1 MLDKLLHLSGNFL
14 VLLHC
19 CLVLVVRWLPPLVNK
34 VIKEPVSDVN
44 SLEDSLKVSDVIKQ
58 AAVEHLYKELNETE
72 HLLLSVRNL
81 QFLRYFM

>member
-1 MLDKLLHLSGNFL
+1 M
-14 VLLHC
+14 
-19 CLVLVVRWLPPLVNK
+19 
-34 VIKEPVSDVN
+34 SDVN